1 MAAAPTVL
9 DGADGVTAALGTH
22 LGHSDWL
29 VVDQARIDRFAAAT
43 GDDQWIHVDAERAR
57 AESPFGGP
65 VAQGTLILA
74 LTNLFLPQIV
84 EVRGF
89 AMGVNYGVDEVR
101 LPAPVPAGSSVRG
114 GAELIAVDPV
124 KGGIQTTMTVTVEV
138 DGRSEPACIA
148 RALSRYLF

>member
-1 MAAAPTVL
+1 MTTPQTVL
-9 DGADGVTAALGTH
+9 DGVEAVRGAIGTH

-29 VVDQARIDRFAAAT
+29 VVDQERIDRFALAT
-43 GDDQWIHVDAERAR
+43 GDHQWIHVDDERAR
-57 AESPFGGP
+57 AESPYGGP
-65 VAQGTLILA
+65 VAHGLLILA

-101 LPAPVPAGSSVRG
+101 LPVPVPAGSSVRG
-114 GAELIAVDPV
+114 GAELTAVDPV
-124 KGGIQTTMTVTVEV
+124 KGGIQTTMTVAVEV
-138 DGRSEPACIA
+138 AGGPEPACVV